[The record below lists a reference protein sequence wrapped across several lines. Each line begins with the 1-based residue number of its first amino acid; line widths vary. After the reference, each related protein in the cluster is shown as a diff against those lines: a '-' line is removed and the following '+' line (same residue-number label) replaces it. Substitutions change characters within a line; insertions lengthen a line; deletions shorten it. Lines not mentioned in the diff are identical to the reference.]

1 MMASD
6 PKIAEDFSPSVKISD
21 VLDVIKDLYF
31 GTGPVNIDENFLDEL
46 KSVLESKVVP
56 ANSDVGSSE
65 NLGGHPVMKTSS
77 DGTGSQVLLQD
88 ISKSEWELPYEEGL
102 QLPNE
107 MLTKI
112 FDYLDFQEISRCARV
127 SQ

>member
-1 MMASD
+1 MNE
-6 PKIAEDFSPSVKISD
+6 K
-21 VLDVIKDLYF
+21 
-31 GTGPVNIDENFLDEL
+31 FLDEL
-46 KSVLESKVVP
+46 KLVLESKVVP

-65 NLGGHPVMKTSS
+65 NLGGHPVMKKSS

-88 ISKSEWELPYEEGL
+88 MSKSEWELPNERGL

-112 FDYLDFQEISRCARV
+112 FGYLDFQEISPPYRGA
-127 SQ
+127 SMGGAKTL